1 MTRTDSTFKTILEE
15 LLEDP
20 ITSAFLVTRDGSL
33 EAAAGFRN
41 IYAETFVA
49 MCATMFGAGETANL
63 ELDREEP
70 EYVFLKSDEGCI
82 FISGA
87 GEDHILAVVTQKFQD
102 TETLSQRLEG
112 TIKELMA
119 LTS

>member
-1 MTRTDSTFKTILEE
+1 MTTQDTSFKKILED
-15 LLEDP
+15 LQEDP

-41 IYAETFVA
+41 IYAETFSA

-87 GEDHILAVVTQKFQD
+87 GEDYILAVITQKFID
-102 TETLSQRLEG
+102 AETLAADLESA
-112 TIKELMA
+112 IKAIMA
-119 LTS
+119 LSG

>member
-1 MTRTDSTFKTILEE
+1 MTRKDTSFKKILED
-15 LLEDP
+15 LQEDP
-20 ITSAFLVTRDGSL
+20 IISAFLVTRDGSL

-41 IYAETFVA
+41 IYAETFAA

-70 EYVFLKSDEGCI
+70 EYVFLKSNEGII

-87 GEDHILAVVTQKFQD
+87 GEDYVLAVVTTKFLD
-102 TETLSQRLEG
+102 SETLSERLEN
-112 TIKELMA
+112 TIKEIIA
-119 LTS
+119 LSS